1 MQPVLDVLNSSVTST
16 MRAWRG
22 TSAKPARRQPKQML
36 ELYEFESCPYCR
48 LVREALTEL
57 DVDAMIYP
65 CPPGG
70 DRYRKQ
76 VRELGGRVQ
85 LPFLVDHNTG
95 KKLYESDAIIQY
107 LYKTYGQRR
116 QPLGLRELAV
126 AGSISA
132 SLVRGKQ
139 TARPARQPEKPLVLY
154 SFESSPFARRV
165 RERLCELELPYE
177 LRNTGK
183 AMWRDM
189 GPPQIRSALFPG
201 LAVKGR
207 NRKAL
212 LERTGKVQVP
222 YLIDPNTGVEMY
234 ESADINRYLEH
245 TYGQKNKK

>member
-1 MQPVLDVLNSSVTST
+1 MQSVLDVLNSSVTST
-16 MRAWRG
+16 MRVWRG
-22 TSAKPARRQPKQML
+22 TNAKPARRQPEQLL

-57 DVDAMIYP
+57 DIDVLIYP

-70 DRYRKQ
+70 GRYRNK
-76 VRELGGRVQ
+76 VKELGGRVQ
-85 LPFLVDHNTG
+85 LPFMVDHNSG
-95 KKLYESDAIIQY
+95 EKLYESDTIIDY
-107 LYKTYGQRR
+107 LYKTYGQRSK
-116 QPLGLRELAV
+116 PLGVRELAV

-139 TARPARQPEKPLVLY
+139 VARPSHQAEKPLVLY
-154 SFESSPFARRV
+154 SFESSPFSRRV

-183 AMWRDM
+183 AMWRDI
-189 GPPQIRSALFPG
+189 GPPQIRATLFPD
-201 LAVKGR
+201 LPVKGR
-207 NRKAL
+207 NRLGL

-234 ESADINRYLEH
+234 ESADIIDYLEQ
-245 TYGQKNKK
+245 TYGQKK